1 MRTDTEIRSL
11 GFQVLFKY
19 MDVIEA
25 EKFISIINRE
35 KFDYTEWRQTLFED
49 MTIEDIIKDAK
60 VQLNLSILPQ
70 GIYTISITLKDE
82 MRQKKFII
90 SPN

>member
-60 VQLNLSILPQ
+60 
-70 GIYTISITLKDE
+70 
-82 MRQKKFII
+82 KFAIDFRRI
-90 SPN
+90 KRNI

>member
-19 MDVIEA
+19 MDIIEA

-60 VQLNLSILPQ
+60 KFAIDFRRIKRNIRS
-70 GIYTISITLKDE
+70 
-82 MRQKKFII
+82 MRQIQNNRVTP
-90 SPN
+90 SY

>member
-19 MDVIEA
+19 MDIIEA
-25 EKFISIINRE
+25 EKFISIINRD
-35 KFDYTEWRQTLFED
+35 KFDYTEWRQNLFED

-60 VQLNLSILPQ
+60 KFAIDFRKIQ
-70 GIYTISITLKDE
+70 GTI
-82 MRQKKFII
+82 
-90 SPN
+90 

>member
-19 MDVIEA
+19 MDIIEA

-35 KFDYTEWRQTLFED
+35 KFDYTEWRQNLFED

-60 VQLNLSILPQ
+60 
-70 GIYTISITLKDE
+70 
-82 MRQKKFII
+82 KFAIDFRKI
-90 SPN
+90 KGNI

>member
-19 MDVIEA
+19 MDIIEA

-60 VQLNLSILPQ
+60 
-70 GIYTISITLKDE
+70 
-82 MRQKKFII
+82 KFAIDFRRI
-90 SPN
+90 KRNI

>member
-19 MDVIEA
+19 MDIIEA

-60 VQLNLSILPQ
+60 
-70 GIYTISITLKDE
+70 
-82 MRQKKFII
+82 KFAIDFRKI
-90 SPN
+90 KGNI